1 MTEYMSKML
10 RLTKQEEKVLNEKCI
25 EINKQLI
32 MSGGQPVKDSELI
45 HLILIDSLKRTKIN
59 KRNEVEVI

>member
-1 MTEYMSKML
+1 MAKML
-10 RLTKQEEKVLNEKCI
+10 RLTKKEEKELNEKCI

-32 MSGGQPVKDSELI
+32 MSGSPPVKDSELI
-45 HLILIDSLKRTKIN
+45 HLILCDALKRTKIN